1 MIPWLV
7 ALAIVLLYLSYSL
20 GVRHGLQFGQ
30 RERKT
35 LRDGLEA
42 ARRQLSEIA
51 PFEGP
56 IGCGVDG
63 GGVVGASRETSSA
76 RSKLIVGP
84 FKAALGTGEL
94 HPRNAGRD
102 GSSETSAPA
111 CHTTGWYR
119 RPMGTPRRIG

>member
-51 PFEGP
+51 PFQPPVFGQP
-56 IGCGVDG
+56 VKVHHC
-63 GGVVGASRETSSA
+63 
-76 RSKLIVGP
+76 
-84 FKAALGTGEL
+84 
-94 HPRNAGRD
+94 
-102 GSSETSAPA
+102 
-111 CHTTGWYR
+111 YR
-119 RPMGTPRRIG
+119 RPMGVPPRMAS